1 MRISAFLFL
10 YLSVLFCG
18 AYQVKGIVTDAKG
31 ARLPYTNIYI
41 KGTSNGTSANAEGEY
56 TLEIANGRYEIV
68 FQHLGYQQRI
78 EAVNVLGANVTLN
91 VSMKETQYE
100 IKEVVVNPN
109 EDPANAVIKKA
120 IERRK
125 YFLNAVSSYSCDA
138 YVKGMQRLTAVPA
151 WAEKRLKGYGIALN
165 KNGTAIMYLSE
176 SKSKLYYKKPNKFHE
191 VVYSSK
197 VSGKSQGFTYNSA
210 QDFYF
215 NFYERNITI
224 PVIATRPFISPLSE
238 SAFQYYKFHMLG
250 AYKEGDKL
258 INRIQVIP
266 KRKSDPSF
274 SGVISIVEDSWNIH
288 SLELYLTTDNGIEY
302 IDSLKITQYFVP
314 VKDDLWLPTQQRYD
328 ARGGFLGLKGDGYYL
343 GIFKNYQLNN
353 LYGSQ
358 PLAKADSTKTP
369 GTKKE
374 IKEQQK
380 EEKKFEKK
388 IFTAE
393 VIRIEEIANK
403 RDSLYWDSIRPIPL
417 TQIEIEDYE
426 EKDSIQTIKE
436 SKAYLDS
443 TDKKLN
449 IPGPLSL
456 LTGYTLSKQ
465 YKKITV
471 QFSPLLTIF
480 NFNTVEG
487 PNFNFYFRVTKT
499 WEKDKRRL
507 SFQPTIRYGFT
518 NKELNGFATLSFR
531 ISQTRDENITLSGG
545 RRVSQFN
552 EDQPQPGWGNTWMSL
567 FFKRNYLKLYQE
579 YFAKVS
585 YSREVYN
592 GIYGFIGLNYDKRF
606 PLENTNLYSF
616 FPQVRNWYTPNGVDL
631 PGVDYATDNIQPHS
645 AFRIDV
651 KFNFVF
657 GQQYVTRPDF
667 KIRTESKYP
676 ELTVVYKRAIPI
688 KGFSDLNYDFLEA
701 QLRGKI
707 PMKQAGTLFYR
718 FGGGG
723 FPTAKRIEYSDYK
736 HFYGNFFTQGETD
749 QIGFFTLRYYRHSTD
764 QYFAEAHLEHNFGG
778 LLFNRIPGWRKLKLQ
793 EVVGFH
799 FLYTPVR
806 KQYFQV
812 DVGMANLFKIVRVD
826 FVTGIEA
833 DGDYFLG
840 GRMATNL
847 YFGK

>member
-1 MRISAFLFL
+1 MRISAFLFFCF
-10 YLSVLFCG
+10 SVLFSS
-18 AYQVKGIVTDAKG
+18 AYQVKGVVTDAKG
-31 ARLPYTNIYI
+31 VRLPYTNIYI
-41 KGTSNGTSANAEGEY
+41 KGTSNGTSANSEGEY
-56 TLEIANGRYEIV
+56 TLDVSSGRYEIV

-78 EAVNVLGANVTLN
+78 EVVNVANSSLTLN
-91 VSMKETQYE
+91 VSMQQTEYE
-100 IKEVVVNPN
+100 IREVVVNPN

-125 YFLNAVSSYSCDA
+125 YFLNAVTSYSCDA
-138 YVKGMQRLTAVPA
+138 YVKGMQRLTSVPA
-151 WAEKRLKGYGIALN
+151 WAEKRLKGYGIVLN

-215 NFYERNITI
+215 NFYERNISI

-258 INRIQVIP
+258 INKIQVIP

-274 SGVISIVEDSWNIH
+274 NGVISIVEDSWNIH

-302 IDSLKITQYFVP
+302 VDSLRITQYFVP

-353 LYGSQ
+353 QYGQ
-358 PLAKADSTKTP
+358 ALKVDSTKTANSKP
-369 GTKKE
+369 TKQE
-374 IKEQQK
+374 QK
-380 EEKKFEKK
+380 EEKKFERKL
-388 IFTAE
+388 FTAE

-403 RDSLYWDSIRPIPL
+403 RDSMYWDSIRPIPL
-417 TQIEIEDYE
+417 TQIEMEDYQ
-426 EKDSIQTIKE
+426 EKDSIQEIKQ

-443 TDKKLN
+443 TDRKLN
-449 IPGPLSL
+449 TPGPLSL
-456 LTGYTLSKQ
+456 LTGYTVNKQ
-465 YKKITV
+465 YRKITI

-487 PNFNFYFRVTKT
+487 PNFNFFFRINKM
-499 WEKDKRRL
+499 WEKDKMRL
-507 SFQPTIRYGFT
+507 SFQPNIRYGFT
-518 NKELNGFATLSFR
+518 NKELNGYGTLSFR
-531 ISQTRDENITLSGG
+531 ISQKRDENLTLSGG

-552 EDQPQPGWGNTWMSL
+552 EDQPQPNWGNTWQSL
-567 FFKRNYLKLYQE
+567 FFKHNYLKLYEE
-579 YFAKVS
+579 YFAKLN
-585 YSREVYN
+585 YSREIYN

-606 PLENTNLYSF
+606 PLENTNHYSF
-616 FPQVRNWYTPNGVDL
+616 FPQVKNSYTPNGMDL
-631 PGVDYATDNIQPHS
+631 PVSNPEADNIRQHT
-645 AFRIDV
+645 AFRIDL

-657 GQQYVTRPDF
+657 GQQYITRPDF
-667 KIRTESKYP
+667 KIRTDSKYP
-676 ELTVVYKRAIPI
+676 ELSVVYKKAIPI
-688 KGFSDLNYDFLEA
+688 KGFSELDYDFIEG
-701 QLRGKI
+701 QVRGSI
-707 PMKQAGTLFYR
+707 PMKQAGTLHYR

-723 FPTAKRIEYSDYK
+723 FPRVQHIDYSDYK
-736 HFYGNFFTQGETD
+736 HFYGNFLTQGETD
-749 QIGFFTLRYYRHSTD
+749 QIGFFTLKYYRHSTYN
-764 QYFAEAHLEHNFGG
+764 YFAEAHLEHNFGG

-793 EVVGFH
+793 EVLGFH

-806 KQYFQV
+806 KQYYQV
-812 DVGMANLFKIVRVD
+812 DVGIANIFKIVRVD

-833 DGDYFLG
+833 DGDYYFG
-840 GRMATNL
+840 GRIATNL
-847 YFGK
+847 FLGK